1 MVSKYKYI
9 FETQNQIMRTLLL
22 ALPIILLPL
31 FASAQN
37 FDPSKYGPQKQDLLF
52 PGANQNPKLP
62 QLETVKPL
70 SRNDVEKTKAKLA
83 REEQKLI
90 KLAEKTWQIELDL
103 RAKRESL
110 KNLENTSKNNNDPD
124 YQKNIEKLKK
134 EIAISQ
140 NKLDDA
146 KSKQDFRA
154 EKVLELEI
162 MLEES
167 KFTRKGS

>member
-1 MVSKYKYI
+1 M
-9 FETQNQIMRTLLL
+9 
-22 ALPIILLPL
+22 
-31 FASAQN
+31 
-37 FDPSKYGPQKQDLLF
+37 
-52 PGANQNPKLP
+52 
-62 QLETVKPL
+62 ETVKPL

-90 KLAEKTWQIELDL
+90 KLAEKKWQIELDL